1 MNCQELC
8 ERVFREV
15 YAPVLKR
22 PPGEG
27 GKDGPDLRCVREAV
41 HAEGLL
47 PDARPRHAMGA
58 FELLRSIR
66 SEEVK
71 DLVRELDP
79 NLGRGLAE

>member
-1 MNCQELC
+1 MDRICG
-8 ERVFREV
+8 
-15 YAPVLKR
+15 A
-22 PPGEG
+22 
-27 GKDGPDLRCVREAV
+27 VREAV

>member
-1 MNCQELC
+1 MP
-8 ERVFREV
+8 R
-15 YAPVLKR
+15 
-22 PPGEG
+22 
-27 GKDGPDLRCVREAV
+27 
-41 HAEGLL
+41 GLL

-58 FELLRSIR
+58 FELLRSIG

>member
-1 MNCQELC
+1 M
-8 ERVFREV
+8 RW
-15 YAPVLKR
+15 
-22 PPGEG
+22 
-27 GKDGPDLRCVREAV
+27 
-41 HAEGLL
+41 
-47 PDARPRHAMGA
+47 GA